1 MLIEMTNQAAP
12 SQLLKKF
19 KCGCKTDCTRKTTHA
34 DNMELFVLTFAS
46 AAGNF
51 PA

>member
-1 MLIEMTNQAAP
+1 MTNQAAP

-19 KCGCKTDCTRKTTHA
+19 KCGCKTDCTRKTTH
-34 DNMELFVLTFAS
+34 DNMELFVLTFAR
-46 AAGNF
+46 ATGNF